1 MNAARAIARFAEAR
15 VSVVSSGEAALLLQV
30 SLNAASKLMQRLS
43 AAGAVTKLCRGLW
56 GVSPTIDPYELPEH
70 LVAPFP
76 AYVSLHSALHLHGM
90 VEQIPPVIYC
100 VTLGRTR
107 RITTSLGTYSFHRV
121 DARFFDGFDVVG
133 ERGVK
138 LATPEKALADL
149 CYLASTRLRLFSSL
163 PELTLPRGFSSR
175 RATAWLAR
183 VQNPKLQQAA
193 LDRLNAHLH
202 TAAAAQTSASG

>member
-175 RATAWLAR
+175 KALEWLGR
-183 VQNPKLQQAA
+183 VRNPKLQQAA
-193 LDRLNAHLH
+193 LDRLNTHLRSG
-202 TAAAAQTSASG
+202 TAWRTSASG